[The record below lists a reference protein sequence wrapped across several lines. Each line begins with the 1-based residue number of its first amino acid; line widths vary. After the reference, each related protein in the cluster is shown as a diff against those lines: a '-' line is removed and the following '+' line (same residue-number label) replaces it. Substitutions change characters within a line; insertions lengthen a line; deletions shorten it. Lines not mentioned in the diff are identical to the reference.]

1 MKKEFY
7 VVVDLEELTYQK
19 KGNGTNLENA
29 DKFET
34 LEQAK
39 EELTNYDEDF
49 KGAIYKVEQFI
60 ESKIKKVDLKT
71 EVKEN
76 EK

>member
-7 VVVDLEELTYQK
+7 VIVDLEDLTYQK
-19 KGNGTNLENA
+19 ERCATNLEEA

-39 EELTNYDEDF
+39 EELTNYSEDF

-60 ESKIKKVDLKT
+60 ENKIRKVD
-71 EVKEN
+71 
-76 EK
+76 